1 MVEEAKR
8 EKEEQ
13 KRKEAEAAA
22 ELEAIPKV
30 DISGDGGIIKQ
41 IITEGSGGGTPADG
55 AHITA
60 HYTGRLLD
68 GTVFDSSVERN
79 QPFDFDLGKGNVIK
93 CWDQGFATMKRG
105 KKGGGGE
112 REKERE
118 REREGARAGGSS
130 RSHTNRT
137 FFFLTGEKA
146 YLTCQP
152 EYAYGERA
160 MGKIPANAVLR
171 VS

>member
-8 EKEEQ
+8 EKEER
-13 KRKEAEAAA
+13 KKKEAEANA

-30 DISGDGGIIKQ
+30 DISGDGGITKQ
-41 IITEGSGGGTPADG
+41 IIAEGSGGTPADG
-55 AHITA
+55 AHVTA

-93 CWDQGFATMKRG
+93 CWDQGFATMKKGKAEGQCGRG
-105 KKGGGGE
+105 LRGWGEGG
-112 REKERE
+112 RC
-118 REREGARAGGSS
+118 
-130 RSHTNRT
+130 SHTHRI
-137 FFFLTGEKA
+137 FSLAGEKA

-152 EYAYGERA
+152 EYAYGERD